1 MTINGAEGRA
11 RKKARDLEA
20 IELVGIIG
28 FALFFA
34 WMFDCFYWFFAEV
47 FQDAA
52 LGDRDFLQAFVF
64 FGVTLGY
71 VLMSVLGKYSKFV
84 PFKTGF

>member
-1 MTINGAEGRA
+1 MQEGSREKARAARHVVWGNSMTINDAEGRA

-34 WMFDCFYWFFAEV
+34 WMFDCFY
-47 FQDAA
+47 
-52 LGDRDFLQAFVF
+52 
-64 FGVTLGY
+64 
-71 VLMSVLGKYSKFV
+71 
-84 PFKTGF
+84 